1 MSGRPDIEPPRRIRK
16 TLYAA
21 LLGLCALIVI
31 GGVFA
36 VLLIYP
42 GTPGNAKSLTF
53 KGYVLLPRGALLTVL
68 DYMNVTD
75 TRLFVTDVSSGS
87 VYKIELRN
95 QSLPGDQD
103 VSAFALEPAA
113 HGVVVDPLTGVAYV
127 SRSKANTVDV
137 FDPAS
142 MKLIVRIPV
151 ADDPDGIFYDPF
163 HKLVYVAS
171 GDAKVGTVI
180 DPGTRSTIATIPLGG
195 KPEFAVFDPQTSLM
209 YQNLQDTNSV
219 VAIDLDKKAVVQHWT
234 LDQCRGPS
242 GIAIDDTSR
251 RLFIVCSGN
260 NVLVVF
266 DINKQREIQ
275 TFPIG
280 GGPDSV
286 VFDGDLHRIY
296 TTGRAGVL
304 VVFQQDSPDGYH
316 MIDSVKLHFGAH
328 TLAVDSA
335 THFVYVG
342 YASLGVGPRVAV
354 FQPLP

>member
-1 MSGRPDIEPPRRIRK
+1 MKIALKK
-16 TLYAA
+16 TLFAA
-21 LLGLCALIVI
+21 LLGLCVLIAI
-31 GGVFA
+31 GG

-42 GTPGNAKSLTF
+42 GTLGEAKSLAF
-53 KGYVLLPRGALLTVL
+53 KGYVLLPTAALLSVL
-68 DYMNVTD
+68 DYMNVAD
-75 TRLFVTDVSSGS
+75 TRLFVTDVSTGS
-87 VYKIELRN
+87 VYKIALRN
-95 QSLPGDQD
+95 QSLPSDRD
-103 VSAFALEPAA
+103 VSVFALEPAA
-113 HGVVVDPLTGVAYV
+113 HGVVVDPLTGLAYV
-127 SRSKANTVDV
+127 SRSKANTVDI

-180 DPGTRSTIATIPLGG
+180 EPATRSAIATIPLSG
-195 KPEFAVFDPQTSLM
+195 KPEFAVFDPQTNLI

-219 VAIDLDKKAVVQHWT
+219 VAVDLEKKTVGQHWP
-234 LDQCRGPS
+234 LAGCQGPS
-242 GIAIDDTSR
+242 GIAIDETNR

-260 NVLVVF
+260 SVLVIF

-286 VFDGDLHRIY
+286 VFDAGLRRIY
-296 TTGRAGVL
+296 TTGRSGIL
-304 VVFQQDSPDGYH
+304 VVFQQDSPDGYQ
-316 MIDSVKLHFGAH
+316 MIDTLKLHYGAH

-342 YASLGVGPRVAV
+342 YASLGVRPRVAV

>member
-1 MSGRPDIEPPRRIRK
+1 MKI
-16 TLYAA
+16 TLKRTLFAA
-21 LLGLCALIVI
+21 LIGLCALIAI
-31 GGVFA
+31 AG

-42 GTPGNAKSLTF
+42 GTPGEAKSLAF
-53 KGYVLLPRGALLTVL
+53 KGYVLLPKGALLTVL
-68 DYMNVTD
+68 DYMNVAD
-75 TRLFVTDVSSGS
+75 TRLFVTDVSTGS
-87 VYKIELRN
+87 VYKIALRN
-95 QSLPGDQD
+95 QSLPSDQD
-103 VSAFALEPAA
+103 VSVFALEPAA
-113 HGVVVDPLTGVAYV
+113 HGVVVDPLTGLAYV
-127 SRSKANTVDV
+127 SRSKANTVDI

-142 MKLIVRIPV
+142 MKLIIRIPV

-180 DPGTRSTIATIPLGG
+180 EPATRSAIATIPLGG
-195 KPEFAVFDPQTSLM
+195 KPEFAVFDPQTNLI
-209 YQNLQDTNSV
+209 YQNIQDTNSV
-219 VAIDLDKKAVVQHWT
+219 VAVDLEKKTVGQHWP
-234 LDQCRGPS
+234 LEECRGPS
-242 GIAIDDTSR
+242 GIAIDETNR

-260 NVLVVF
+260 SVLVIF

-286 VFDGDLHRIY
+286 AFDAGLRRIY
-296 TTGRAGVL
+296 TTGRSGVL

-316 MIDSVKLHFGAH
+316 MIDTVKLHYGAH

-342 YASLGVGPRVAV
+342 YASLGVRPRVAV